1 MTEKRGQLIV
11 IRVRMELNRFLSDGE
26 LEKEAG
32 RFLRQNLMLTS
43 ESDLMRTID
52 WKEESNSVVL
62 VDQTLLPKEYRIIEC
77 KTLSSLCEAI
87 KSLRIRGAP
96 ALGAAG
102 GFGIALAAFL
112 SGARDLETIVRDLE
126 VAGKALK
133 STRPTAVNL
142 GWGVDRV
149 LRAVSDAFDVQ
160 GVRDIALQEARD
172 IAEEDVATNKLIGK
186 YGAKFLKDGD
196 TVLTHCNAGRL
207 ACVDWGTALGV
218 VRSAIAEGKEIKVI
232 ACETRPL
239 NQGSRITTWELMQ
252 DKIPV
257 TLIADS
263 MAGWA
268 MHQGLVD
275 SVLVGADRITQ
286 DVIFNK
292 IGTYTHSILA
302 KEHEIPFYVAAPI
315 STFDFNGWE
324 GSVKIE
330 MRNPDE
336 LRFFGSEQLAPK
348 DVEVY
353 NPAFDATPMENVTA
367 VITEK
372 GVFYPPFLLDEVLV

>member
-1 MTEKRGQLIV
+1 
-11 IRVRMELNRFLSDGE
+11 
-26 LEKEAG
+26 
-32 RFLRQNLMLTS
+32 
-43 ESDLMRTID
+43 MRTID
-52 WKEESNSVVL
+52 WNVESNSVLL

-112 SGARDLETIVRDLE
+112 SGAKNLETMMKDLET
-126 VAGKALK
+126 AGKALK
-133 STRPTAVNL
+133 LTRPTAVNL
-142 GWGVDRV
+142 AWGVNRV
-149 LRAVSDAFDVQ
+149 LKAISDAPDVQ
-160 GVRDIALQEARD
+160 GARDIALQEALD
-172 IAEEDVATNKLIGK
+172 IAEEDVATNRLIGEQ
-186 YGAKFLKDGD
+186 GAELLNDGD

-218 VRSAIAEGKEIKVI
+218 VRSAIAQGKEIKVI
-232 ACETRPL
+232 ACETRPQ
-239 NQGSRITTWELMQ
+239 NQGSRITAWELMQ

-268 MHQGLVD
+268 MHQGLVN

-286 DVIFNK
+286 DVVFNK

-302 KEHEIPFYVAAPI
+302 KEHEIPFYVAAPV

-330 MRNPDE
+330 VRDPDE
-336 LRFFGSEQLAPK
+336 LRFYGSEQLAPK
-348 DVEVY
+348 EVEVF
-353 NPAFDATPMENVTA
+353 NPAFDATPMEYITA
-367 VITEK
+367 IITEN
-372 GVFYPPFLLDEVLV
+372 GIFYPPFLLDEVLV

>member
-1 MTEKRGQLIV
+1 
-11 IRVRMELNRFLSDGE
+11 
-26 LEKEAG
+26 
-32 RFLRQNLMLTS
+32 
-43 ESDLMRTID
+43 MRTID

-62 VDQTLLPKEYRIIEC
+62 VDQTLLPKEYRVIEC

-87 KSLRIRGAP
+87 QSLRVRGAP

-112 SGARDLETIVRDLE
+112 SSAKDIESIMKDLK

-142 GWGVDRV
+142 AWGVDRV
-149 LRAVSDAFDVQ
+149 LKAVNDAYDVG
-160 GVRDIALQEARD
+160 GVRSTALQEALD

-186 YGAKFLKDGD
+186 HGAKLLKDGD
-196 TVLTHCNAGRL
+196 TVLTHCNAGRM

-218 VRSAIAEGKEIKVI
+218 VRSAVEAGKEIKVI

-257 TLIADS
+257 TLITDS
-263 MAGWA
+263 MAGWV
-268 MHQGLVD
+268 MRQGLVD
-275 SVLVGADRITQ
+275 KVLVGADRITQ
-286 DVIFNK
+286 DAVFNK
-292 IGTYTHSILA
+292 IGTYTHSVLA
-302 KEHEIPFYVAAPI
+302 REHEIPFYVAAPI
-315 STFDFNGWE
+315 STFDFEGWE

-330 MRNPDE
+330 MRDPKE
-336 LRFFGSEQLAPK
+336 LRFFGTEQLAPEG
-348 DVEVY
+348 VEVY
-353 NPAFDATPMENVTA
+353 NPAFDATPMENVA
-367 VITEK
+367 ALITER